1 MPKDQRLMSQG
12 HDATHHYKEVG
23 MSASTINDQ
32 IIQAVF
38 AADDEAKAR
47 ALAILEGKEDP
58 TVLDSDLR
66 LPSSETVPLL
76 MGMGESATL
85 LGVSRATLWRMI
97 KDGRL
102 EKVEIY
108 HNSFRLRR
116 ADIME
121 LVRTRTAPR
130 WRTRKK
136 EQVD

>member
-1 MPKDQRLMSQG
+1 
-12 HDATHHYKEVG
+12 

-38 AADDEAKAR
+38 VADDEAKTR

-58 TVLDSDLR
+58 AVLVSDLR
-66 LPSSETVPLL
+66 LPSSETAPLL

-85 LGVSRATLWRMI
+85 LGISRCTLWRMI

-116 ADIME
+116 SDLHD
-121 LVRTRTAPR
+121 LVRSRSAPR
-130 WRTRKK
+130 KPNGKK
-136 EQVD
+136 NRAD

>member
-1 MPKDQRLMSQG
+1 
-12 HDATHHYKEVG
+12 

-58 TVLDSDLR
+58 TVLASDLQP
-66 LPSSETVPLL
+66 PSSETAPLL
-76 MGMGESATL
+76 LGMGESATL
-85 LGVSRATLWRMI
+85 LGISRCTLWRMI

-116 ADIME
+116 SDLHD
-121 LVRTRTAPR
+121 LVRSHSAPR
-130 WRTRKK
+130 KPNGKK
-136 EQVD
+136 DQAD